1 MFEYSCLTG
10 NGSATI
16 SHFLRKTVNI
26 LRTAQHP
33 DITDL
38 TGSILHRK
46 AARGIILQDNN
57 ILLMYTRR
65 YHDYS
70 LPGGGID
77 DGESL
82 KQGLIRELEEETGAR
97 NIRNI
102 EPMGVYEE
110 YRPWYKPEHDIM
122 HMLSYCY
129 FCTIDAE
136 LDAPRFEDYEM
147 ANGME
152 VVWINIHEAIEHNK
166 TIIAGSDKKGLS
178 IDRETWLLEKIVELR
193 GGALS
198 D

>member
-1 MFEYSCLTG
+1 M
-10 NGSATI
+10 
-16 SHFLRKTVNI
+16 NI